1 MPSISFAAVD
11 STVPCDGGSTLN
23 PLTWMM
29 CPVINGVV
37 SAESSIESFVFA
49 LLKTPIIPFS
59 GNCNQQNTTG
69 CTFQVWSNF
78 RIYGNVVLIIAL
90 LITIIVEIAGGGV
103 VANYTIKKMLPRI
116 IVAVILINLSIYI
129 VAVLE
134 DVFNILGSGLY
145 DLIKTPF
152 GDAWK
157 LDIGGTTSSL
167 FTVAATT
174 TTAVAG
180 GAVVV
185 AGLYGLL
192 TASLFASVGLYL
204 VLAVVVPVLIAIL
217 GVLITLMIRQ
227 GLLVLLVMT
236 SPIAFALYCLPNT
249 ESLFRRW
256 WNLLLR
262 TLVVYPVI
270 VLLICMSQVMGII
283 FSHLGATSTLGGT
296 KLMAIVAVA
305 APLFLIPFGFRM
317 AGGVIGNV
325 ANGVR
330 TMGNRLATGIQGN
343 RNDPNSRINRA
354 RANMVNERE
363 NSNLTFGSYSRRARA
378 YRAARRTG
386 SSRQEAAGAASV
398 AVAERKAAMTSAH
411 AADQIANNPI
421 NAANR
426 GNANY
431 NEAGMVLAAMA
442 SRQITREQGEAEL
455 AGIAARDGGRGASA
469 VAAARQ
475 IRQTAGMGEVFRT
488 QNVEAA
494 YGYGQVYDTDRNE
507 TTSGLSALA
516 AAQTGSRTVV
526 DPVTGRQAL
535 DPTGPNFAAAQAELN
550 RLNAQATD
558 GAIVHDKL
566 VREAARA
573 SGCGT
578 TVDAASGR
586 LQLDEGDPNFG
597 NASQKLIVAKGSL
610 GAKGFGHL
618 NNTGIDY
625 DPAAGIARQNTEE
638 YSHNRGPAFTAQ
650 AQSAIDSMNNP
661 DYTAIQSNAIIARTA
676 EELRLLVIS
685 SQSTPEQRQAANA
698 GYQAILNSPAGAIL
712 RSIGGSAVP
721 GGAGPPSPEFTEA
734 IAQARRPI
742 TDVRVD
748 GGLPPAPPTPPPT
761 PPPAP
766 PPAPPA
772 PPTPPT
778 YPRWSDD
785 IIDIDSSGRPIT
797 PSGKFM
803 SYENADVAEANADLI
818 RDNLPPTNND
828 GNGQNNP

>member
-1 MPSISFAAVD
+1 MVFKKIKSLSAILTIFLFLSYFLILAPQQKASALTVSSMPSISFAAVD

-90 LITIIVEIAGGGV
+90 LIAIIVEIAGGGV

-180 GAVVV
+180 GAVVL
-185 AGLYGLL
+185 AGLSGLL

-386 SSRQEAAGAASV
+386 SSRQEAADAASV
-398 AVAERKAAMTSAH
+398 AVEERKAAMTSAH
-411 AADQIANNPI
+411 AAAQIANNPI

-455 AGIAARDGGRGASA
+455 AEIAARDGGRGASA

-494 YGYGQVYDTDRNE
+494 YGYG
-507 TTSGLSALA
+507 SASEAEVDHWTQMA
-516 AAQTGSRTVV
+516 AGATGCRTVQQN
-526 DPVTGRQAL
+526 GRNVL
-535 DPTGPNFAAAQAELN
+535 DPTDTANIGAARAQLADLRARYEG
-550 RLNAQATD
+550 
-558 GAIVHDKL
+558 GAVHDKL

-625 DPAAGIARQNTEE
+625 NPTAGIARQNTEE

-650 AQSAIDSMNNP
+650 AQSAIDSMDP
-661 DYTAIQSNAIIARTA
+661 TIIARTA

-685 SQSTPEQRQAANA
+685 SQSTPEQRQAADA

-712 RSIGGSAVP
+712 RTIGGNAVP
-721 GGAGPPSPEFTEA
+721 GGAGPIDPVFTEA

-748 GGLPPAPPTPPPT
+748 GG
-761 PPPAP
+761 
-766 PPAPPA
+766 
-772 PPTPPT
+772 
-778 YPRWSDD
+778 
-785 IIDIDSSGRPIT
+785 
-797 PSGKFM
+797 
-803 SYENADVAEANADLI
+803 
-818 RDNLPPTNND
+818 
-828 GNGQNNP
+828 NGQNNP

>member
-1 MPSISFAAVD
+1 MVFKKIKSLSAILTIFLFLYYFLILAPQQKASALTVSSMPSISFAAVD

-90 LITIIVEIAGGGV
+90 LIAIIVEIAGGGV

-180 GAVVV
+180 GAVVL
-185 AGLYGLL
+185 AGLSGLL

-386 SSRQEAAGAASV
+386 SSRQEAADAASV
-398 AVAERKAAMTSAH
+398 AVEERTGHWECAAS
-411 AADQIANNPI
+411 D
-421 NAANR
+421 R
-426 GNANY
+426 
-431 NEAGMVLAAMA
+431 MVLAAMA
-442 SRQITREQGEAEL
+442 SRQITREQGEVEL
-455 AGIAARDGGRGASA
+455 AEIAQRDGGRGASA

-475 IRQTAGMGEVFRT
+475 IRQTAGMAEVFRN
-488 QNVEAA
+488 QGVEAT

-558 GAIVHDKL
+558 GAIVHDRL
-566 VREAARA
+566 VRESAR
-573 SGCGT
+573 STGCAT
-578 TVDAASGR
+578 TRNPSTGR
-586 LQLDEGDPNFG
+586 LELLETDPNFG
-597 NASQKLIVAKGSL
+597 AASQRLVVSKTGL
-610 GAKGFGHL
+610 GTRGLGHL
-618 NNTGIDY
+618 GNPDIVYAPGAAID
-625 DPAAGIARQNTEE
+625 RQNAEE
-638 YSHNRGPAFTAQ
+638 YSRNRAPAFTAQ
-650 AQSAIDSMNNP
+650 AQSAIDSMDP
-661 DYTAIQSNAIIARTA
+661 ARIARTA
-676 EELRLLVIS
+676 EELRLIVTSL
-685 SQSTPEQRQAANA
+685 QSTPDQRAAAQA
-698 GYQAILNSPAGAIL
+698 GYNNIMNGPAGAIY
-712 RSIGGSAVP
+712 RSIGGASVP
-721 GGAGPPSPEFTEA
+721 GGSGPPSPQFIEA
-734 IAQARRPI
+734 IALARRPVG
-742 TDVRVD
+742 DVRTV
-748 GGLPPAPPTPPPT
+748 
-761 PPPAP
+761 
-766 PPAPPA
+766 
-772 PPTPPT
+772 
-778 YPRWSDD
+778 
-785 IIDIDSSGRPIT
+785 
-797 PSGKFM
+797 
-803 SYENADVAEANADLI
+803 
-818 RDNLPPTNND
+818 
-828 GNGQNNP
+828 

>member
-1 MPSISFAAVD
+1 MALKKFKSISAIMTIILFLSYFLVIAPQQKTSAATISIPNSVILAADD
-11 STVPCDGGSTLN
+11 SIPCDGGSNWN
-23 PLTWMM
+23 PLTWVM

-37 SAESSIESFVFA
+37 NGEKEIENFVFA

-59 GNCNQQNTTG
+59 GNCNQQTTTG
-69 CTFQVWSNF
+69 CTFQVWSSF
-78 RIYGNVVLIIAL
+78 RIYGNLVLIVAL
-90 LITIIVEIAGGGV
+90 LIAIIVEIAGGGA
-103 VANYTIKKMLPRI
+103 VANYTIKKMLPRV

-134 DVFNILGSGLY
+134 DVFNILGAGLY
-145 DLIKTPF
+145 NLIKSPF

-167 FTVAATT
+167 FTVAITGGTA
-174 TTAVAG
+174 AVAG
-180 GAVVV
+180 AVTL
-185 AGLYGLL
+185 AGLAGLL
-192 TASLFASVGLYL
+192 TANLFASVGLYL

-217 GVLITLMIRQ
+217 GVLITLMVRQ

-249 ESLFRRW
+249 EALFKRW

-296 KLMAIVAVA
+296 KLMAIVAIA

-330 TMGNRLATGIQGN
+330 TMGNRLTHGIQGD

-354 RANMVNERE
+354 RANMNNERE
-363 NSNLTFGSYSRRARA
+363 NSNLTVGSYSRRLRA
-378 YRAARRTG
+378 YR
-386 SSRQEAAGAASV
+386 SSRRSGGTRAEAADAASV
-398 AVAERKAAMTSAH
+398 AVEERKAAMTSAH
-411 AADQIANNPI
+411 AAAQIANNPI

-455 AGIAARDGGRGASA
+455 AEIAARDGGRGASS

-494 YGYGQVYDTDRNE
+494 YGYG
-507 TTSGLSALA
+507 SASEAEVDNWTQMA
-516 AAQTGSRTVV
+516 ADATGCRTVQQN
-526 DPVTGRQAL
+526 GRTVFDRTDTVANR
-535 DPTGPNFAAAQAELN
+535 DAATAQLANLRGRYEG
-550 RLNAQATD
+550 
-558 GAIVHDKL
+558 GAVHDKL

-597 NASQKLIVAKGSL
+597 NASQKLIVAKGVL
-610 GAKGFGHL
+610 GAAGFGHL
-618 NNTGIDY
+618 NNTDEGY
-625 DPAAGIARQNTEE
+625 NATAGINRQDRNA
-638 YSHNRGPAFTAQ
+638 YANNRGSAYIAQGQDAVNAALADPLAF
-650 AQSAIDSMNNP
+650 P
-661 DYTAIQSNAIIARTA
+661 VLARTIT
-676 EELRLLVIS
+676 ELNGVINS
-685 SQSTPEQRQAANA
+685 PTASPDQRTSAQQALDDINTRVTGLGGGVNPYMAWATTPGNADYANA
-698 GYQAILNSPAGAIL
+698 VA
-712 RSIGGSAVP
+712 
-721 GGAGPPSPEFTEA
+721 T
-734 IAQARRPI
+734 AR
-742 TDVRVD
+742 
-748 GGLPPAPPTPPPT
+748 LPAP
-761 PPPAP
+761 
-766 PPAPPA
+766 
-772 PPTPPT
+772 
-778 YPRWSDD
+778 
-785 IIDIDSSGRPIT
+785 
-797 PSGKFM
+797 
-803 SYENADVAEANADLI
+803 
-818 RDNLPPTNND
+818 
-828 GNGQNNP
+828 